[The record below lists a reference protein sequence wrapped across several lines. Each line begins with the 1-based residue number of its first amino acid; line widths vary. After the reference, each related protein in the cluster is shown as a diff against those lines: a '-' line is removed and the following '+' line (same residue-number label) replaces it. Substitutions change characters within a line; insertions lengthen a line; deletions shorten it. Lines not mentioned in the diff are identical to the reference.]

1 MDKILN
7 NGYRCSCNGMTE
19 DAIVKVVQG
28 NDVTLDIQLTKYDVD
43 EEIWKSY
50 SLVGKDDV
58 QCYLLTPN
66 GTHINLDTEVELDGK
81 VKAKAESYQLETNMT
96 YGIGVDW
103 QDGGNDLSVKA
114 KDIVQVIRYSEV
126 NDEYN
131 VEVDESATY
140 ISLGQLPEDYITPDE
155 LTVVLG
161 DYVTNSSLSSTLEGY
176 VEDSELDNYV
186 TDSDLST
193 VLEDYVDETELSTSL
208 QPYATISYVN
218 EAISSIPGVDM
229 SNYYNKTEIDTTLQ
243 SYATISYVN
252 EAISSIPGADMSNY
266 YTKSDIDT
274 TLQSY
279 VDETELSSTLSSYVT
294 DNQLSSTLQS
304 YATISYVNE
313 AISSIPGTDL
323 SNYYTKSDIDTT
335 LTSYVTDSELNT
347 TLQSYVTETELSTT
361 LNPYITETELSTT
374 LNPYITYSD
383 LDTTLQSYIDET
395 ELSSTL
401 SSYVSDNQLSSTLQS
416 YATIAYVNEA
426 IANIPGGGS
435 GDVTMTY
442 LDNYLE
448 ATATALTYHASD
460 LYTLNRNFSN
470 YYDKTASDL
479 RYITSSQVASNYISN
494 STNDNQSYTIAAAFV
509 DLDDRVTYIEQNGS
523 GGGGGYVPTV
533 NDATLT
539 IQRNGTTL
547 SYFTAN
553 AYSDVTCNI
562 TVPTDTNDLTNGANF
577 VSSSYI
583 TEIVQISQNDYDA
596 LVSGGT
602 VDSYTMYVI
611 V

>member
-1 MDKILN
+1 MDKIIN
-7 NGYRCSCNGMTE
+7 NGYRCSCNGMSP
-19 DAIVKVVQG
+19 DSLVKVVQG
-28 NDVTLDIQLTKYDVD
+28 NDIELDVQLTKYNT
-43 EEIWKSY
+43 EQETWESY

-81 VKAKAESYQLETNMT
+81 LKAKVESYMVETNIV

-103 QDGGNDLSVKA
+103 KEDEKDMSVRA
-114 KDIVQVIRYSEV
+114 KDILSVSRYSEV
-126 NDEYN
+126 TEEYDIAVTDN
-131 VEVDESATY
+131 ATY
-140 ISLGQLPEDYITPDE
+140 ISIGQLPEDYVTPDE
-155 LTVVLG
+155 MYVVL
-161 DYVTNSSLSSTLEGY
+161 DNYVTNSSLSTTLEDY
-176 VEDSELDNYV
+176 VQNSDLDNYV
-186 TDSDLST
+186 TDTDLST
-193 VLEDYVDETELSTSL
+193 VLEDYITEADMSQFVTETELSS
-208 QPYATISYVN
+208 
-218 EAISSIPGVDM
+218 
-229 SNYYNKTEIDTTLQ
+229 TLS

-252 EAISSIPGADMSNY
+252 EAISNIPGSDMSNY

-279 VDETELSSTLSSYVT
+279 V
-294 DNQLSSTLQS
+294 
-304 YATISYVNE
+304 
-313 AISSIPGTDL
+313 
-323 SNYYTKSDIDTT
+323 
-335 LTSYVTDSELNT
+335 TDSELN
-347 TLQSYVTETELSTT
+347 TT

-374 LNPYITYSD
+374 LNPYITNSELTTTLSSYITDSE
-383 LDTTLQSYIDET
+383 LDNTLQSYIDET

-401 SSYVSDNQLSSTLQS
+401 SS

-435 GDVTMTY
+435 GDVTMAY

-448 ATATALTYHASD
+448 ATAYALTQHESD
-460 LYTLNRNFSN
+460 LYTLNSNFSN
-470 YYDKTASDL
+470 YYDKTTSDS
-479 RYITSSQVASNYISN
+479 RYLSSQQASSNYVSISSN
-494 STNDNQSYTIAAAFV
+494 ENQNQATAYALTS
-509 DLDDRVTYIEQNGS
+509 LDDRVTYIEQNGS

>member
-1 MDKILN
+1 MDKIIN
-7 NGYRCSCNGMTE
+7 NGYQCSLNGMTDDTALVTVIE
-19 DAIVKVVQG
+19 G

-50 SLVGKDDV
+50 SLLGYDDV

-66 GTHINLDTEVELDGK
+66 GTHIDLDTEVQLDGK
-81 VKAKAESYQLETNMT
+81 VKAKVESYMVETNIV

-103 QDGGNDLSVKA
+103 KDDDNDLSVKA
-114 KDIVQVIRYSEV
+114 KGMVKVVRYSEV
-126 NDEYN
+126 TEDYDIAVTDN
-131 VEVDESATY
+131 ATY
-140 ISLGQLPEDYITPDE
+140 ISMGQLPQDAITPDE

-161 DYVTNSSLSSTLEGY
+161 DYVTNSSLSTTLEDY
-176 VEDSELDNYV
+176 VQDSDLDNYV

-279 VDETELSSTLSSYVT
+279 VTDSELNTTLNPYITESELTTTLSSYVT

-304 YATISYVNE
+304 YI
-313 AISSIPGTDL
+313 
-323 SNYYTKSDIDTT
+323 
-335 LTSYVTDSELNT
+335 TDSELNT
-347 TLQSYVTETELSTT
+347 TL
-361 LNPYITETELSTT
+361 NPYITESELTTT
-374 LNPYITYSD
+374 LS
-383 LDTTLQSYIDET
+383 
-395 ELSSTL
+395 
-401 SSYVSDNQLSSTLQS
+401 S

-426 IANIPGGGS
+426 IANIPGGGGS

-448 ATATALTYHASD
+448 ATATTLTYHESQ
-460 LYTLNRNFSN
+460 LISLHSNFSN
-470 YYDKTASDL
+470 YYDKTASDS
-479 RYITSSQVASNYISN
+479 RYITSSQVASNYVSN
-494 STNDNQSYTIAAAFV
+494 STNDNQSYAIAAAFV

-562 TVPTDTNDLTNGANF
+562 TVPTDTADLTNGAYF

-583 TEIVQISQNDYDA
+583 TEIVQISQNDYDT
-596 LVSGGT
+596 LVNNNT
-602 VDSYTMYVI
+602 VDPNTMYI
-611 V
+611 II

>member
-1 MDKILN
+1 MDKLITN
-7 NGYRCSCNGMTE
+7 NGYRCSCNGMSD

-50 SLVGKDDV
+50 SLLGYDDV

-66 GTHINLDTEVELDGK
+66 GTHIDLDTEVQLDGK
-81 VKAKAESYQLETNMT
+81 VKAKVESYMVETNVV
-96 YGIGVDW
+96 YGIGVSWID
-103 QDGGNDLSVKA
+103 DEKDISVRA
-114 KDIVQVIRYSEV
+114 KDILSVVRYSEV
-126 NDEYN
+126 TEDYDIAVTDN
-131 VEVDESATY
+131 ATY
-140 ISLGQLPEDYITPDE
+140 ISMGQLPEDYITPVE
-155 LTVVLG
+155 LTTVL
-161 DYVTNSSLSSTLEGY
+161 DNYVTNSSLSSTLEGY

-252 EAISSIPGADMSNY
+252 EAISSIPGTDLSKY

-279 VDETELSSTLSSYVT
+279 VLDSELS
-294 DNQLSSTLQS
+294 
-304 YATISYVNE
+304 
-313 AISSIPGTDL
+313 
-323 SNYYTKSDIDTT
+323 TT
-335 LTSYVTDSELNT
+335 LANYVTDSELNT
-347 TLQSYVTETELSTT
+347 A

-374 LNPYITYSD
+374 LNPYITESE

-395 ELSSTL
+395 ELTTTL
-401 SSYVSDNQLSSTLQS
+401 SSYVTESELDNTLQS

-435 GDVTMTY
+435 GDVTMAY

-448 ATATALTYHASD
+448 ATAYALTQHELD
-460 LYTLNRNFSN
+460 LYTLNSNFSN
-470 YYDKTASDL
+470 YYDKTSSDS
-479 RYITSSQVASNYISN
+479 RYLTSAQATSKYVSISSNE
-494 STNDNQSYTIAAAFV
+494 NQNQATAYALT
-509 DLDDRVTYIEQNGS
+509 DLDGRVSTLEQ
-523 GGGGGYVPTV
+523 GGGGGSSATV

>member
-1 MDKILN
+1 MNKITTNSQCECNVN
-7 NGYRCSCNGMTE
+7 NDTALRLV
-19 DAIVKVVQG
+19 AG
-28 NDVTLDIQLTKYDVD
+28 NDFTMRLRLTKKDGELIVPYD
-43 EEIWKSY
+43 
-50 SLVGKDDV
+50 
-58 QCYLLTPN
+58 LTDAQDLTVN
-66 GTHINLDTEVELDGK
+66 AFGHSGDIIELDSFIEDSSH
-81 VKAKAESYQLETNMT
+81 VIVSIDADEFESYIPYSIEIKWYDEPYYRRSCAANLFMFVTTQQEANEVQDTIVAGPYDYQIEITNDVAYVIVGAMPSTDGAVTEEELEETLEN
-96 YGIGVDW
+96 
-103 QDGGNDLSVKA
+103 
-114 KDIVQVIRYSEV
+114 
-126 NDEYN
+126 
-131 VEVDESATY
+131 
-140 ISLGQLPEDYITPDE
+140 
-155 LTVVLG
+155 
-161 DYVTNSSLSSTLEGY
+161 YVTNSSLSTTLN
-176 VEDSELDNYV
+176 DYV
-186 TDSDLST
+186 TDNQLSST
-193 VLEDYVDETELSTSL
+193 LQSYIDETELSSTLSSYVTYNQLSSTL
-208 QPYATISYVN
+208 QLYATTQYVDD
-218 EAISSIPGVDM
+218 AINNVDLTD
-229 SNYYNKTEIDTTLQ
+229 YYNKTEIDTTLQ

-252 EAISSIPGADMSNY
+252 EAISN
-266 YTKSDIDT
+266 
-274 TLQSY
+274 
-279 VDETELSSTLSSYVT
+279 
-294 DNQLSSTLQS
+294 
-304 YATISYVNE
+304 
-313 AISSIPGTDL
+313 IPGTDL

-335 LTSYVTDSELNT
+335 LTSYVTDNQLSS
-347 TLQSYVTETELSTT
+347 TLQSYVTESELNTA
-361 LNPYITETELSTT
+361 LNSYIDETELSTT
-374 LNPYITYSD
+374 LSSYVSNNQLSSTLESYITDSE
-383 LDTTLQSYIDET
+383 LNNTLQSYIDET

-401 SSYVSDNQLSSTLQS
+401 SS

-448 ATATALTYHASD
+448 ATAYALTQHELD

-470 YYDKTASDL
+470 YYDKTTSDS
-479 RYITSSQVASNYISN
+479 RYLSSSQASSNYVSIL
-494 STNDNQSYTIAAAFV
+494 TNENQNQATAYALN

-583 TEIVQISQNDYDA
+583 NEIVQISQNDYDA